1 MYIYIKK
8 DKRDKY
14 IDILK
19 FSCQMI
25 LTAICEIYIHYIP
38 IYYLFIEFSDINSFL
53 IEYIP
58 FFSSISIV

>member
-1 MYIYIKK
+1 
-8 DKRDKY
+8 
-14 IDILK
+14 
-19 FSCQMI
+19 MI